1 MNKLDIQQSQNVEIV
16 PSSVIQKLYT
26 AALNTTNA
34 TLSGNLQVT
43 NTYRKPVE
51 YLRNRFENLTI
62 NVTGDYFVDFEDS
75 VFKQIVASY
84 IGDGTDTTET
94 AAQAANDPRELLYRC
109 SNSNV
114 TQIDLTPFTSYKTLN
129 TENSNSLLSNVT
141 LSELNFGS
149 IENIWCRTYMDF
161 YYNTRVGDNVIAN
174 TVIGE
179 NIKNIGYFSFRGFIF
194 TEGYF
199 PNVEQIGSGVGK
211 AKDTINGTEYARKF
225 IFLGD
230 KLEKCN
236 ILFADENASNDGIIV
251 ITATTPPTIGSWDNN
266 GVFTEE
272 ASNYFSDN
280 SYKVSAYD
288 YYVPDSALTAY
299 QTATNWKDIV
309 PRNRAGNIYPISQLP
324 DEYKTKISR
333 WYTIPE

>member
-43 NTYRKPVE
+43 NSYRKPVE

-62 NVTGDYFVDFEDS
+62 NVTGDYYVDFEDP

-94 AAQAANDPRELLYRC
+94 AVQAANNPRELLYRC

-114 TQIDLTPFTSYKTLN
+114 TQIDLTPFTSYKTLDTQN
-129 TENSNSLLSNVT
+129 NDNMLSNVT
-141 LSELNFGS
+141 LSELNFGP
-149 IENIWCRTYMDF
+149 IENILANMHISWHF
-161 YYNTRVGDNVIAN
+161 NNRVGDNVIAN

-179 NIKNIGYFSFRGFIF
+179 NIKNIGDFSFRSFIF

-199 PNVEQIGSGVGK
+199 PNVEQIGAGVGK
-211 AKDTINGTEYARKF
+211 AKMTINGTEYARKF

-230 KLEKCN
+230 KLSKCN

-251 ITATTPPTIGSWDNN
+251 ITATTPPTIGSWNIN
-266 GVFTEE
+266 GVFTEAE
-272 ASNYFSDN
+272 SNYFSDN
-280 SYKVSAYD
+280 SYKVGAYD
-288 YYVPDSALTAY
+288 YYVPDSALTTY
-299 QTATNWKDIV
+299 QAATNWKDIV
-309 PRNRAGNIYPISQLP
+309 PRNKAGNIYPISRLP
-324 DEYKTKISR
+324 DEYKAKISK